1 MSLIEAIVTI
11 KTAEALYLC
20 ATYPIWMLFDLWLV
34 ITILIYIKN

>member
-1 MSLIEAIVTI
+1 MSLIDAITAI
-11 KTAEALYLC
+11 KTAEALYIQ